1 MKNMK
6 LGMKIGM
13 GFGVV
18 IVIALMLGGIAIWNM
33 KSVSGLAEKLDTQL
47 VPQSRL
53 ATNIEKS
60 YLAAMLEIRGYGYT
74 LDKKFLDKGLKEI
87 EQIKKDLKEAKD
99 LAANS
104 SELKQFQE
112 QVEKISTRTNEWE
125 RLVGD
130 TTAKNDILANLRKRL
145 YDTGMGLKKNLDDL
159 ANERRG
165 MSKSELNSSG
175 ESGKGMSD
183 VAKLAAIAEMDELF
197 IGMRVIFWKAQAER
211 DMKQI
216 QDVLKNLDEM
226 NRKLDFLKAGI
237 TQESQIKLM
246 ESIKSALDTYRS
258 LINEF
263 ISTWASTDEI
273 AAKRVEVAYD
283 AMNIAKT
290 AAAGSM
296 QDTKAIANA
305 TVSKLSFAT
314 TVMVVGLILAIIL
327 GAFIALFVTRAIVQ
341 PLTKALDISNKLSE
355 GDLTVK
361 IDVDSTDETGQLLTA
376 MQHMVAKLREI
387 VGEVKRAGD
396 NVSAG
401 SQELSASAE
410 ELSQGATEQAA
421 SAEEVSSSMEEMASN
436 IKQNADNAL
445 QTEKIAIKSAEDA
458 RKGGQAVSETVS
470 AMKDIA
476 GKISIIEEIARQ
488 TNLLAL
494 NAAIEAARAG
504 EHGKGFAVVASE
516 VRKLAERSQTA
527 AGEISKLSTTSVDV
541 AEKAGEML
549 LRIVPDIQK
558 TADLV
563 QEISSACNEQN
574 SGSDQINKAIQQLDQ
589 VIQQNASASEQ
600 MASTSE
606 ELLSQAEQLQSIIS
620 FFRSDDTGKSFSE
633 AKTRVKGHGGIK
645 KAPALRPK
653 SVSPP
658 PVHVEHD
665 GNGKD
670 RGFALDLG
678 NGKADVEDHDFERY

>member
-1 MKNMK
+1 MR
-6 LGMKIGM
+6 
-13 GFGVV
+13 
-18 IVIALMLGGIAIWNM
+18 
-33 KSVSGLAEKLDTQL
+33 SVSGLAEKLDAQF
-47 VPQSRL
+47 VPESAL
-53 ATNIEKS
+53 ASSIERN
-60 YLAAMLEIRGYGYT
+60 YLNAMLEIRGYGFT
-74 LDKKFLDKGLKEI
+74 LDKKFLEKGMKFI
-87 EQIKKDLKEAKD
+87 EEIKKDLKEAKE
-99 LAANS
+99 LGARS
-104 SELKQFQE
+104 SELKKFQE
-112 QVEKISTRTNEWE
+112 QVEKVLEKTVEWE
-125 RLVGD
+125 RLTGE

-145 YDTGMGLKKNLDDL
+145 YDTGMGLKKNIDEL
-159 ANERRG
+159 ANERRAVIG
-165 MSKSELNSSG
+165 SEVNSAR

-183 VAKLAAIAEMDELF
+183 SAKLAVITEMDEMF
-197 IGMRVIFWKAQAER
+197 IGMRVTIWKAQAER
-211 DMKQI
+211 DMKQV

-226 NRKLDFLKAGI
+226 DKGLESLKAGT
-237 TQESQIKLM
+237 TQESQLKLM
-246 ESIKSALDTYRS
+246 DNIKSDLAAYRS
-258 LINEF
+258 LVNDF
-263 ISTWASTDEI
+263 IATWASTDEI
-273 AAKRVEVAYD
+273 AVKRAKVAYE
-283 AMNIAKT
+283 AMDITK
-290 AAAGSM
+290 AAADASM
-296 QDTKAIANA
+296 QDTKMIATS
-305 TVSKLSFAT
+305 TVSKLSFSAI
-314 TVMVVGLILAIIL
+314 VMAVGLLLAICL
-327 GAFIALFVTRAIVQ
+327 GAGIALFVTRAIVR
-341 PLTKALDISNKLSE
+341 PLAYALEISNKLAE
-355 GDLTVK
+355 GDLTLK
-361 IDVDSTDETGQLLTA
+361 IDVDSKDETGQLLTA
-376 MQHMVAKLREI
+376 MKHMVSKLREI
-387 VGEVKRAGD
+387 VGQVKTAGD

-421 SAEEVSSSMEEMASN
+421 SAEEVSSSMEQMTSN

-458 RKGGQAVSETVS
+458 RQGGKAVSETVS

-574 SGSDQINKAIQQLDQ
+574 SGADQINKAIQQLDQ

-606 ELLSQAEQLQSIIS
+606 ELLSQAEQLQAVIA
-620 FFRSDDTGKSFSE
+620 FFRSDD
-633 AKTRVKGHGGIK
+633 R
-645 KAPALRPK
+645 R
-653 SVSPP
+653 
-658 PVHVEHD
+658 
-665 GNGKD
+665 
-670 RGFALDLG
+670 
-678 NGKADVEDHDFERY
+678 